1 MYLLYLLNIRE
12 GDGLQ
17 EELITTKELCEWLKI
32 SKATASNWR
41 KQGMPYYGKDR
52 SLRYRKTEIE
62 RWMRQQDTKSK

>member
-1 MYLLYLLNIRE
+1 MA
-12 GDGLQ
+12 

-52 SLRYRKTEIE
+52 SLRYK
-62 RWMRQQDTKSK
+62 KSEVQKWLKEKEGN

>member
-1 MYLLYLLNIRE
+1 M
-12 GDGLQ
+12 Q

-52 SLRYRKTEIE
+52 SLRYRKSEVE
-62 RWMRQQDTKSK
+62 KWMKEQEAKNK